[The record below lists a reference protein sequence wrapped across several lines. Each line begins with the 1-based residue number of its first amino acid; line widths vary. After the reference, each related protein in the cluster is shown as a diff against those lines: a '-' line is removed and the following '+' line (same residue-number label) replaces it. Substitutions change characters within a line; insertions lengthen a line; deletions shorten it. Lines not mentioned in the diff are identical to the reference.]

1 MVTGASAGI
10 GAATA
15 LRLASDGFTVYG
27 VARRADLL
35 NDLAGVRPI
44 QADITN
50 DAQRRD
56 CVNRVLD
63 ETGRIDVLVNNAGS
77 GLYGALEDIPLETAQ
92 KLFEVNLF
100 AHARLIQLF
109 LPTFREQGKGT
120 IMNVSSIAGR
130 IYAPFGCWYHASKF
144 ALEGLSDSL
153 RIELKP
159 YGVRVVLIE
168 PGAID
173 TDGLRGAGESL
184 RSNSGSTYYSTR
196 ANAAARS
203 MGELESVP
211 ATAVANKIALIANR
225 RRIRTRYIIGKGAK
239 AAVLM
244 YRIFPDW
251 LLDRLIEV
259 RLRQHMEPVPACVDG
274 VGI

>member
-1 MVTGASAGI
+1 MHRISRPTPASIKQRQPQHVSVADTLEDTALSLGKVALVTGASAGI

-153 RIELKP
+153 RIELRP

-184 RSNSGSTYYSTR
+184 RSNSGSTSYSPPGPTQ
-196 ANAAARS
+196 
-203 MGELESVP
+203 
-211 ATAVANKIALIANR
+211 
-225 RRIRTRYIIGKGAK
+225 
-239 AAVLM
+239 
-244 YRIFPDW
+244 
-251 LLDRLIEV
+251 
-259 RLRQHMEPVPACVDG
+259 QHAQWG
-274 VGI
+274 N